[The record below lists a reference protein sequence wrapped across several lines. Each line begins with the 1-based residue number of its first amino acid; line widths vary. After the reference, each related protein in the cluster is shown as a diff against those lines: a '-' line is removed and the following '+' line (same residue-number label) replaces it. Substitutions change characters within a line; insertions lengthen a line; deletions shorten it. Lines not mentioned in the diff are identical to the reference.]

1 VAQAEP
7 RAEATPAEPGGTPLA
22 PPVPAT
28 GPPAGDAPEP
38 PPAGVGAGRRIGPVT
53 LKRPFYGWWIVLA
66 GGGIQILFSGLL
78 MQAFG
83 AYAAVLREEF
93 GWSRAL
99 ISGAFSLARAESG
112 IFGPLQGWLL
122 DRFGPPAVMRVGLVI
137 FGIGFMLFSQLN
149 SAPTFYATF
158 FLIAIGSSFGGP
170 MAITVSIV
178 NWFERRR
185 ATALG
190 ISQVG
195 FAIGG
200 LLVPLTVLAIE
211 GWGWRETAFG
221 SGVLILV
228 IGLPLSLVIRHR
240 PEPYGYTVD
249 GRPLEPAAEGEPEGE
264 PVREPVRDPR
274 EFTAREAMHTP
285 AFWLISAGH
294 GSALLVVSAVM
305 VHLVLQL
312 TERHGYSLG
321 QAALVI
327 SLLTAMQMVGQ
338 VGGASL
344 GDRFEKRNII
354 VTCMAMHMVGLL
366 LLAFASSVW
375 MVVAFAV
382 LHGLAWGTR
391 GPLMMAIRAD
401 YFGHLVRDD
410 HGFLVVDRDA
420 GDDGRA
426 AAGRLPRGPHRQ
438 LRDGV
443 HRAGTGR
450 RRRLDLL
457 HPRQA
462 PRSPGAAAS
471 RERSSRPLAA
481 AAPARNSSRLE
492 PRPARAFASPLICR
506 APGTGTAQALRG
518 AQPLGSSG
526 TLAL

>member
-1 VAQAEP
+1 MAQAEP
-7 RAEATPAEPGGTPLA
+7 HAEAAPSEPAAAALA
-22 PPVPAT
+22 PPA
-28 GPPAGDAPEP
+28 PPPGHAPEP
-38 PPAGVGAGRRIGPVT
+38 ASHGTGGGRRIGPVT
-53 LKRPFYGWWIVLA
+53 LRRPFYGWWIVAA

-99 ISGAFSLARAESG
+99 VSGAFSLARAESG

-228 IGLPLSLVIRHR
+228 IGLPLSFVIRHR

-249 GRPLEPAAEGEPEGE
+249 GRPLEPATEGAAE
-264 PVREPVRDPR
+264 VEPVRDPR
-274 EFTAREAMHTP
+274 EFTAREAMRTP

-321 QAALVI
+321 QAALVV

-366 LLAFASSVW
+366 VLAFASSVW

-401 YFGHLVRDD
+401 YFGRTSYGTIMGFSSLIVMLGMMGGPLLA
-410 HGFLVVDRDA
+410 GFLADRTGNYEVGFTVLA
-420 GDDGRA
+420 L
-426 AAGRLPRGPHRQ
+426 AAGAGSIFFILAKRPDLPVR
-438 LRDGV
+438 
-443 HRAGTGR
+443 
-450 RRRLDLL
+450 
-457 HPRQA
+457 
-462 PRSPGAAAS
+462 
-471 RERSSRPLAA
+471 
-481 AAPARNSSRLE
+481 
-492 PRPARAFASPLICR
+492 PRPASAPLDR
-506 APGTGTAQALRG
+506 
-518 AQPLGSSG
+518 
-526 TLAL
+526 

>member
-1 VAQAEP
+1 MTWSARSAAASSRRAGASTVAQAEP
-7 RAEATPAEPGGTPLA
+7 SAAPAPAEPAASASSDGA
-22 PPVPAT
+22 
-28 GPPAGDAPEP
+28 AGA
-38 PPAGVGAGRRIGPVT
+38 ALVGRVGGRRVGPLT
-53 LKRPFYGWWIVLA
+53 LRRPFYGWWIVTA
-66 GGGIQILFSGLL
+66 GAGIQIMFAGLL

-83 AYAAVLREEF
+83 TYAAVLREEF

-99 ISGAFSLARAESG
+99 VSGAFSLARAESG
-112 IFGPLQGWLL
+112 FLGPLQGWML
-122 DRFGPPAVMRVGLVI
+122 DRFGPPAIMRVGLVI
-137 FGIGFMLFSQLN
+137 FGVGFMLFSQLN
-149 SAPTFYATF
+149 SPLTFYATF
-158 FLIAIGSSFGGP
+158 FVIAVGSSLGGP

-185 ATALG
+185 STALG

-221 SGVLILV
+221 SGVAIIA
-228 IGLPLSLVIRHR
+228 IGIPLSFVIRHR

-249 GRPLEPAAEGEPEGE
+249 GRPLEPTPAGEGEGGAN
-264 PVREPVRDPR
+264 VEPVRDPDD
-274 EFTAREAMHTP
+274 FTAREAMRTR
-285 AFWLISAGH
+285 AFWMVSLGH

-321 QAALVI
+321 QAALVV

-344 GDRFEKRNII
+344 GDRFEKRGII

-401 YFGHLVRDD
+401 YFGRTSYGTIMGFSSMIVMVGMMGGPLLA
-410 HGFLVVDRDA
+410 GFLADRTGNYEVGFTVLALAA
-420 GDDGRA
+420 GAGSIFFILAKRPELPVRPRA
-426 AAGRLPRGPHRQ
+426 ASVP
-438 LRDGV
+438 
-443 HRAGTGR
+443 
-450 RRRLDLL
+450 LD
-457 HPRQA
+457 R
-462 PRSPGAAAS
+462 
-471 RERSSRPLAA
+471 
-481 AAPARNSSRLE
+481 
-492 PRPARAFASPLICR
+492 
-506 APGTGTAQALRG
+506 
-518 AQPLGSSG
+518 
-526 TLAL
+526 

>member
-1 VAQAEP
+1 MAQAEP
-7 RAEATPAEPGGTPLA
+7 HSEAAPAEPAEAALA
-22 PPVPAT
+22 PPAPAPLP
-28 GPPAGDAPEP
+28 GHAPEP
-38 PPAGVGAGRRIGPVT
+38 ASQGRGGGRRIGPVT
-53 LKRPFYGWWIVLA
+53 LRRPFYGWWIVAA

-99 ISGAFSLARAESG
+99 VSGAFSLARAESG

-228 IGLPLSLVIRHR
+228 VGLPLSFVIRHR

-249 GRPLEPAAEGEPEGE
+249 GRPPEPATEGEVG
-264 PVREPVRDPR
+264 VEPVRDPR
-274 EFTAREAMHTP
+274 EFTAREAMRTP

-312 TERHGYSLG
+312 TERHDYSLG
-321 QAALVI
+321 QAALVV

-366 LLAFASSVW
+366 VLAFASSVW

-401 YFGHLVRDD
+401 YFGRTSYGTIMGFSSLIVMLGMMGGPLLA
-410 HGFLVVDRDA
+410 GFLADRTGNYEVGFTVLA
-420 GDDGRA
+420 L
-426 AAGRLPRGPHRQ
+426 AAGAGSIFFILAKRPDLPVR
-438 LRDGV
+438 
-443 HRAGTGR
+443 
-450 RRRLDLL
+450 
-457 HPRQA
+457 
-462 PRSPGAAAS
+462 
-471 RERSSRPLAA
+471 
-481 AAPARNSSRLE
+481 
-492 PRPARAFASPLICR
+492 PRPGSVPLDR
-506 APGTGTAQALRG
+506 
-518 AQPLGSSG
+518 
-526 TLAL
+526 

>member
-1 VAQAEP
+1 
-7 RAEATPAEPGGTPLA
+7 
-22 PPVPAT
+22 
-28 GPPAGDAPEP
+28 
-38 PPAGVGAGRRIGPVT
+38 GAGGGRRVGPLT
-53 LKRPFYGWWIVLA
+53 FRRPFYGWWIVTA
-66 GGGIQILFSGLL
+66 GAGIQILFSGLL

-112 IFGPLQGWLL
+112 ILGPLQGWML
-122 DRFGPPAVMRVGLVI
+122 DRFGPPAIMRVGLVI
-137 FGIGFMLFSQLN
+137 FGVGFMLFSQLN
-149 SAPTFYATF
+149 SPLTFYITF
-158 FLIAIGSSFGGP
+158 FMIAVGSSLGGP

-185 ATALG
+185 STALG

-221 SGVLILV
+221 SGVLIIA
-228 IGLPLSLVIRHR
+228 IGIPLSFVIRHR

-249 GRPLEPAAEGEPEGE
+249 GRPPE
-264 PVREPVRDPR
+264 PVAPRVGVDVGAGELEVGADVEPLRDPR
-274 EFTAREAMHTP
+274 DFTAREAMRTR
-285 AFWLISAGH
+285 AFWMVSLGH

-312 TERHGYSLG
+312 TDRHGYTLG

-327 SLLTAMQMVGQ
+327 SLLTAMQLVGQ

-344 GDRFEKRNII
+344 GDRFEKRGII
-354 VTCMAMHMVGLL
+354 VTCMVMHMVGLL

-401 YFGHLVRDD
+401 YFGRASYGTIMGFSSMIVMLGMMGGPLLA
-410 HGFLVVDRDA
+410 GFLADRTGNYEVGFTVLAVSA
-420 GDDGRA
+420 GMGSIFFILA
-426 AAGRLPRGPHRQ
+426 KCPELPVRPHV
-438 LRDGV
+438 GS
-443 HRAGTGR
+443 AP
-450 RRRLDLL
+450 LD
-457 HPRQA
+457 R
-462 PRSPGAAAS
+462 
-471 RERSSRPLAA
+471 
-481 AAPARNSSRLE
+481 
-492 PRPARAFASPLICR
+492 
-506 APGTGTAQALRG
+506 
-518 AQPLGSSG
+518 
-526 TLAL
+526 